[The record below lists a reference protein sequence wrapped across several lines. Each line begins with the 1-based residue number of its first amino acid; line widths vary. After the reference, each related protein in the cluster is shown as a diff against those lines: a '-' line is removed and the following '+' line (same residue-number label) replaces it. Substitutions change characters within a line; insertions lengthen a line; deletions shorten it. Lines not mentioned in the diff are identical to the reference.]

1 MMKRKTDQSCSLFK
15 VAASLVGYALLS
27 ALSTGGRRARR
38 ARPKGVTQRAD

>member
-27 ALSTGGRRARR
+27 ALSTGGR
-38 ARPKGVTQRAD
+38 PKGVTQRAD